1 MQDITIEV
9 KKVEGGYLAIINPTG
24 TGEGQQGQVC
34 GFPDLL
40 TLVLGLGMKL
50 QDLESGR
57 CEFAAAATE
66 NQEGGVE

>member
-1 MQDITIEV
+1 MRDITIEV

-57 CEFAAAATE
+57 CEFATE